1 MKDVKA
7 NFLTCSFLWLAFLW
21 IGAIFSPQSGWGQ
34 NINQTIR
41 GSVLDELSGQPI
53 GNASISLSGISV
65 AVESDSLGRFR
76 LPNIPIGRYVLTATA
91 EGYGEYIIPDLVLH
105 SGKEQVIE
113 IELAPPLY
121 QSESVEIAGGQV
133 REVNQISTRLFTV
146 EESKRFAAVYFDPA
160 RMASSYPGVVQ
171 NNDQTNHL
179 VIRGNSPNGMGWR
192 LEGVDIV
199 NPNHTPNAGTFTDR
213 LTQTGGGTIILSTQL
228 LTNSTFSTG
237 AFAPEYGNALSGIF
251 DIHLRKGNDEKFE
264 FTGQAGLI
272 GVDVAAEGPLS
283 KKNGSSFLVN
293 YRYST
298 VGLLGL
304 MGIDFEGESIN
315 YQDLAFNLHLPT
327 KRAGTFS
334 VFAMGGLSSNFF
346 TGPREDSLRVVQKDR
361 FDIGFVSNMGA
372 AGLTHQLLL
381 GRNTV
386 WKSVFAVSGTESS
399 RLGEFL
405 DDNQI
410 SIPVEDD
417 TLVQTRASFKSTISH
432 RFNPKSSI
440 EAGLYVTQL
449 GYRLSSAQRT
459 PIPGGDWQQFVG
471 ASGSYQLLQPFA
483 NFKYRLRSNLE
494 LNLGAHGMYFLLN
507 GSRSVEPRTSLLWQ
521 IAPRHKVRVAYGL
534 HSQLQLP
541 GTYFTATRETDG
553 SILNPN
559 QDLDFT
565 KAHHF
570 VGSYD
575 FMIRTDMRL
584 HVEHYQ
590 QYLFN
595 VPVIPS
601 PNSTFSVL
609 NLMEGY
615 VTDSLSN
622 VGSGKNL
629 GWELSFEKYLSDNF
643 YMLWSGMAYNAV
655 YTAGDGIERAA
666 RFNGRFGS
674 TLTAGW
680 EFERLSKKKQPKVF
694 GINGRVIYTGGFL
707 AMPIDIEASRLAQR
721 TVFDDSQGFTERYPA
736 YFRVDLRFMFKR
748 NGERFTRTFS
758 LDIQNAS
765 NHQNV
770 AFQTYDFLQDQ
781 VITKNQLGIIPLMS
795 YRVEF

>member
-7 NFLTCSFLWLAFLW
+7 NFLTCSFQWIFFLTLGL
-21 IGAIFSPQSGWGQ
+21 ILLPHLSSGQS
-34 NINQTIR
+34 INQTIR
-41 GSVLDELSGQPI
+41 GQVTDQISGQAI
-53 GNASISLSGISV
+53 GMAIVSLEGTSITTKTDSV
-65 AVESDSLGRFR
+65 GQFR
-76 LPNIPIGRYVLTATA
+76 LEDIPIGRYVLTATA
-91 EGYGEYIIPDLVLH
+91 ENYGEYIIPDLVLH
-105 SGKEQVIE
+105 SGKEQIVE
-113 IELAPPLY
+113 IELSPPLY
-121 QSESVEIAGGQV
+121 QSESVEIASGQV
-133 REVNQISTRLFTV
+133 REVNQVSTRLFTV
-146 EESKRFAAVYFDPA
+146 EETKRFAAVYFDPA

-179 VIRGNSPNGMGWR
+179 VIRGNSPNSMGWR

-237 AFAPEYGNALSGIF
+237 AFAPQYGNALSGIF
-251 DIHLRKGNDEKFE
+251 DIHLRKGNDERFE

-272 GVDVAAEGPLS
+272 GVDLAAEGPIN
-283 KKNGSSFLVN
+283 KQQGSSFLVN

-304 MGIDFEGESIN
+304 MGVDFNGESIT
-315 YQDLAFNLHLPT
+315 YQDLAFNLHFPT

-334 VFAMGGLSSNFF
+334 VFGMGGLSSNFF
-346 TGPREDSLRVVQKDR
+346 TGPREDSLRLVQKDR
-361 FDIGFVSNMGA
+361 FDIGFLSNMGA
-372 AGLTHQLLL
+372 TGLTHKLLL
-381 GRNTV
+381 GRNTI

-399 RLGEFL
+399 RLGEFI
-405 DDNQI
+405 DDNLN

-417 TLVQTRASFKSTISH
+417 TLVQTRVSLKSTISH
-432 RFNPKSSI
+432 RFSPKSSL
-440 EAGLYVTQL
+440 EGGLYVTQL

-459 PIPGGDWQQFVG
+459 PIPTGDWQQFVG
-471 ASGSYQLLQPFA
+471 ASGSYQLIQPFA
-483 NFKYRLRSNLE
+483 NFRYRLRSNLE
-494 LNLGAHGMYFLLN
+494 FNLGAHGMYFLLN
-507 GSRSVEPRTSLLWQ
+507 GSRSLEPRTSLLWQ
-521 IAPRHKVRVAYGL
+521 IAPRHKIRAAYGL

-541 GTYFTATRETDG
+541 GTYFTAVRETDG
-553 SILNPN
+553 MIRNPN
-559 QDLDFT
+559 QNLDFT

-584 HVEHYQ
+584 HLEHYQ

-595 VPVIPS
+595 VPIVAS
-601 PNSTFSVL
+601 PNSTFSAL

-622 VGSGKNL
+622 TGTGRNT
-629 GWELSFEKYLSDNF
+629 GWELSFEKYLTGNF
-643 YMLWSGMAYNAV
+643 YMLWSGMMYNAV
-655 YTAGDGIERAA
+655 YSGGDRIERDA

-680 EFERLSKKKQPKVF
+680 EFDRLSKKKQPKVF
-694 GINGRVIYTGGFL
+694 GVNGRVIYTGGFL
-707 AMPIDIEASRLAQR
+707 AMPIDVEASRLAQR
-721 TVFDDSQGFTERYPA
+721 TVFDDSQGFTDRYPA

-758 LDIQNAS
+758 LDIQNAT
-765 NHQNV
+765 NHTNI
-770 AFQTYDFLQDQ
+770 AFQTYDFLLNR
-781 VITKNQLGIIPLMS
+781 VVTKNQLGIIPLMS